1 MEVNQNNKPIA
12 RWIITNL
19 VLAVAIMAAL
29 LVITQV
35 SLKAIT
41 RHNQV
46 IIVPDFTDLS
56 VADAKIVAKRNH
68 IRTEVTDSVY
78 VKRMEKGHVFSQNP
92 APGSKV
98 KKDRNIKLTINA
110 HSTKM
115 VSMPNLVGYS
125 LRQAKTEILASG
137 LTVGRLMYR
146 EDLATNNVL
155 DQFIAGRYVAPG
167 TQVEAESP
175 VDLLLGLSPD
185 ESDTYVPYL
194 VGFTLPVAK
203 DNLFEHSLNLGNVSY
218 DETVHSYQDS
228 ISAVVYQQNPSY
240 SAGAP
245 VRMGTTIHLKLTTSQ
260 AKIANR

>member
-1 MEVNQNNKPIA
+1 MEVNQNNKPTG
-12 RWIITNL
+12 RWILMNL
-19 VLAVAIMAAL
+19 AMAVALFAVL

-35 SLKAIT
+35 SLKVIT

-56 VADAKIVAKRNH
+56 VADAKIVAKRHH

-115 VSMPNLVGYS
+115 VKMPNLVGYS
-125 LRQAKTEILASG
+125 LRQAKAEILGSG
-137 LTVGRLMYR
+137 LTMGRLMYR

-167 TQVEAESP
+167 TDVEAESP

-185 ESDTYVPYL
+185 ESDTFIPYL

-203 DNLFEHSLNLGNVSY
+203 ENLFENSLNLGNVSY
-218 DETVHSYQDS
+218 DETVQTYQDTLR
-228 ISAVVYQQNPSY
+228 AVVYQQNPTY

-245 VRMGTTIHLKLTTSQ
+245 VRMGTTINLKLTTSQ
-260 AKIANR
+260 AKIATR

>member
-1 MEVNQNNKPIA
+1 MEVNQNNKPTG
-12 RWIITNL
+12 RWILTNL
-19 VLAVAIMAAL
+19 AMAVALFAVL

-35 SLKAIT
+35 SLKVIT

-56 VADAKIVAKRNH
+56 VADAKIVAKRHH

-115 VSMPNLVGYS
+115 VKMPNLVGYS
-125 LRQAKTEILASG
+125 LRQAKAEILGSG
-137 LTVGRLMYR
+137 LTMGRLMYR

-167 TQVEAESP
+167 TDVEAESS

-185 ESDTYVPYL
+185 ESDTFIPYL

-203 DNLFEHSLNLGNVSY
+203 ENLFENSLNLGNVSY
-218 DETVHSYQDS
+218 DETVQNYQDTLR
-228 ISAVVYQQNPSY
+228 AVVYQQNPTY

-245 VRMGTTIHLKLTTSQ
+245 VRMGTTINLKLTTSQ
-260 AKIANR
+260 AKIATR